1 VRYQERMNA
10 AIAAASSALAHG
22 FSNGEP
28 AQAEALA
35 FVEHVIEAA
44 AGRVFFELEAARK
57 AAARGEAVAL
67 LERHL
72 CGECL
77 ELLTPEP
84 ERPTIGGDPDIPG
97 STELAERATFLGWA
111 GRVEELGGQ
120 ELELA
125 GVEVTPR
132 MAMIFELHA
141 NAADRHP
148 LGIGQDIRHAI
159 DALHVREDADAVAI
173 FEELAA
179 AEEVAAKREKG
190 AACLEA
196 LRVLVDPDL
205 DDATALDAI
214 ADWTLEE
221 LAQVLEWSEAEF
233 QAQAIAAVAGP
244 DAARMI
250 APTPEVVAQF
260 KRRTK

>member
-1 VRYQERMNA
+1 MRYRERMNA

-57 AAARGEAVAL
+57 ATRRGEAVAE

-84 ERPTIGGDPDIPG
+84 ERPTIGDPDIPG
-97 STELAERATFLGWA
+97 STELAERATF
-111 GRVEELGGQ
+111 

-125 GVEVTPR
+125 GEEVTPR
-132 MAMIFELHA
+132 MALIFELHA

-148 LGIGQDIRHAI
+148 LGIAQDIRHAL

-179 AEEVAAKREKG
+179 AEEVAAKQEKG

-196 LRVLVDPDL
+196 LRVLVDPELEDSR
-205 DDATALDAI
+205 ALDLI

-221 LAQVLEWSEAEF
+221 LAQVLEWAEVAF
-233 QAQAIAAVAGP
+233 KAATIEAVAGP
-244 DAARMI
+244 DAARFLPPI
-250 APTPEVVAQF
+250 PEVVAQY

>member
-1 VRYQERMNA
+1 MRYRERMNA

-57 AAARGEAVAL
+57 ATRRGEAVAE

-84 ERPTIGGDPDIPG
+84 ERPTIGDPDIPG

-125 GVEVTPR
+125 GEEVTPR
-132 MAMIFELHA
+132 MALIFELHA

-148 LGIGQDIRHAI
+148 LGIAQDIRHAI

-179 AEEVAAKREKG
+179 AEEVAAKQEKG

-196 LRVLVDPDL
+196 LRVLVDPELEDSR
-205 DDATALDAI
+205 ALDLI

-221 LAQVLEWSEAEF
+221 LAQVLEWAEVAF
-233 QAQAIAAVAGP
+233 KAATIEAVAGP
-244 DAARMI
+244 DAARFLPPI
-250 APTPEVVAQF
+250 PEVVAQY